1 MQYYSISCEKF
12 LNLLII
18 WNQQREPKHEK
29 IEMSMRY
36 MNSSMPVQILY
47 SQIRTATKCKNQE
60 SITLLP
66 HDVLK
71 SRWHRPN

>member
-29 IEMSMRY
+29 IEMSMPY
-36 MNSSMPVQILY
+36 EFINASTNTIFPNQNS
-47 SQIRTATKCKNQE
+47 N
-60 SITLLP
+60 
-66 HDVLK
+66 
-71 SRWHRPN
+71 